1 MKRPTGVTVI
11 AVIMFLGAA
20 YGLGMALGVATGI
33 VDPKSISPEME
44 DFPLGEDVLAN
55 IAIFAFGLSA
65 TISLLLGLGLW
76 FTKNWARITA
86 IVFGSLAIPIY
97 ALSVLGSALMAND
110 LDLVTG
116 LLGLGYNVWVVWY
129 LVQPPVKAAF
139 APAPAG
145 PHDIPPPPPNPTQ
158 EPPTGAPP
166 PAPPDAT

>member
-11 AVIMFLGAA
+11 AVIIFLRAA
-20 YGLGMALGVATGI
+20 YNLAMAVGVAAGA
-33 VDPKSISPEME
+33 VDPKTLTPGME

-55 IAIFAFGLSA
+55 IAVFAFTMA
-65 TISLLLGLGLW
+65 AAISLLFGLGLW
-76 FTKNWARITA
+76 FAKNWARIVTVV
-86 IVFGSLAIPIY
+86 ISSIAIPIF
-97 ALSVLGSALMAND
+97 ALSVLGAALMAND
-110 LDLVTG
+110 LELVTG
-116 LLGLGYNVWVVWY
+116 LAVLSYTVWVVWY

-145 PHDIPPPPPNPTQ
+145 PQDIPPPPPNPPQ